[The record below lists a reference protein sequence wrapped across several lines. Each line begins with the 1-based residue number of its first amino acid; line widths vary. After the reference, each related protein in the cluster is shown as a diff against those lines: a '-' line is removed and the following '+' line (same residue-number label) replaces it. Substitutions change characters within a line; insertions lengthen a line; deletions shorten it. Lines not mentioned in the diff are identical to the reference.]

1 VADDGILKEKVA
13 ELKNELQDLQELSQQ
28 AASDQTE
35 LLPLLAAQQGIYR
48 SLADS
53 LGVAS
58 SIVRATDSDL
68 RDSVQKIKALEQ
80 ELMALKNG
88 LEYSQS
94 TIFPLRDHH
103 ERGRSSPGS
112 DELTERF
119 KQLAN
124 PAPSVV
130 EAQRH
135 VLFRRAKPL
144 LPFLKSVDH
153 LMPEEVK
160 TQYAKLEEA
169 LT

>member
-1 VADDGILKEKVA
+1 V
-13 ELKNELQDLQELSQQ
+13 
-28 AASDQTE
+28 
-35 LLPLLAAQQGIYR
+35 AQQGIYR

-68 RDSVQKIKALEQ
+68 RDSVHKIKALEQ
-80 ELMALKNG
+80 ELKALKNG

-94 TIFPLRDHH
+94 TIFTLRDHH

-124 PAPSVV
+124 PAPPVV
-130 EAQRH
+130 EAQHH

-160 TQYAKLEEA
+160 T
-169 LT
+169 

>member
-35 LLPLLAAQQGIYR
+35 LLPLLAAQQGIYQ

-80 ELMALKNG
+80 ELMALRTG
-88 LEYSQS
+88 
-94 TIFPLRDHH
+94 
-103 ERGRSSPGS
+103 
-112 DELTERF
+112 
-119 KQLAN
+119 
-124 PAPSVV
+124 
-130 EAQRH
+130 
-135 VLFRRAKPL
+135 
-144 LPFLKSVDH
+144 
-153 LMPEEVK
+153 
-160 TQYAKLEEA
+160 
-169 LT
+169 